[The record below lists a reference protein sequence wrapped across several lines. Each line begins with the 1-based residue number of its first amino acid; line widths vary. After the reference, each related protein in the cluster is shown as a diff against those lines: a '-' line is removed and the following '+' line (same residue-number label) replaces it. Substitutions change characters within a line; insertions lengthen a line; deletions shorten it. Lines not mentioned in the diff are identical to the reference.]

1 MATTAR
7 SYRLGFTL
15 IELMVTIAVLAILV
29 TLAMPS
35 FSDFF
40 DRYRLRGAVDDVISV
55 ISNARAESV
64 KTGLDV
70 RVDFAG
76 TTTDWCVAA
85 NPAVVPTAGEPIVEP
100 PDCNCSTG
108 TCSAMPGGQVLAVP
122 VNEHGKVS
130 ASGPTVMVAFVFDSK
145 LGMITPLGTASA
157 TFRSP
162 TSKYAMQVNVNAMGQ
177 ASVCRPSTP
186 PEPVIAGVPTC
197 P

>member
-1 MATTAR
+1 M
-7 SYRLGFTL
+7 

-145 LGMITPLGTASA
+145 LGMIRPLAPHEAMFT
-157 TFRSP
+157 SP
-162 TSKYAMQVNVNAMGQ
+162 SGKYSLAVAVNPLGQ
-177 ASVCRPSTP
+177 ASVCVPNGQPTIP
-186 PEPVIAGVPTC
+186 GVSSC
-197 P
+197 